1 MCELNECVGTHF
13 KIDEAKQPQFLEV
26 AKPQTLDPG
35 LVTSPMITRPGAGPV
50 PSRNFGTGNR
60 RIGQN
65 NTTARPSASPPGPP
79 SPTPTTMAAPL
90 ASRSPTCL
98 ACLRRLAQPFANSN
112 GSVGAVSLA
121 QVQVQQVRAKSNR
134 LRPKDQGVV
143 VRLLEDIPKFGRK
156 GKSCRPEQLTPSC
169 APN

>member
-1 MCELNECVGTHF
+1 MHYLKVG
-13 KIDEAKQPQFLEV
+13 KVSASRLRRQVQFLEV
-26 AKPQTLDPG
+26 AKPPTPDCRRWSWP
-35 LVTSPMITRPGAGPV
+35 TAPKITRAAAGPV
-50 PSRNFGTGNR
+50 PSRNFGMGNR
-60 RIGQN
+60 RISQN

-79 SPTPTTMAAPL
+79 RPTPTTMAAPL

-156 GKSCRPEQLTPSC
+156 GKSCRPEQLTLC
-169 APN
+169 